1 MKKAKILGTGM
12 YVPKK
17 ILTNEELSNMV
28 DTSNE
33 WIVSRTGIRE
43 RRISEGED
51 IVELAYR
58 AGKNALE
65 NANLSPLDLDLILV
79 STSSCKS
86 FFPSAACEV
95 QNLLGAKNA
104 AAFDILAACSGF
116 VYALSSAKAY
126 INSGM
131 YKNILLIG
139 SEVLSKV
146 IDWEDRNTCVLFGD
160 GAAAMVLSQGEEESI
175 LDVLLGADG
184 SKSKVLTCGAMD
196 FYTPFIKDELK
207 ISDTSDKEET
217 EANSKLYKGNNK
229 LHKDKA
235 EINSK
240 IMMNGKE
247 VFKFAVT
254 KVEECIRDL
263 LSRNNETFDEIDYIV
278 CHQANYRII
287 ETVAKRLSVPM
298 NKFYINLDRYGNTSS
313 ASIGIALHEMYE
325 KNLIKHNNKIILVG
339 FGAGLT
345 WGAALL
351 KI

>member
-1 MKKAKILGTGM
+1 MKKTKILGTGM
-12 YVPKK
+12 YVPKR

-33 WIVSRTGIRE
+33 WIVSRTGIKE
-43 RRISEGED
+43 RHISEGYD

-58 AGKNALE
+58 AAKDAIKNS
-65 NANLSPLDLDLILV
+65 NLSPLDIDLILV

-116 VYALSSAKAY
+116 IYALSSARAY

-131 YKNILLIG
+131 YKNILIIG
-139 SEVLSKV
+139 SEVLSNV

-160 GAAAMVLSQGEEESI
+160 GASAMVLSQGIEESI
-175 LDVLLGADG
+175 LDVILGADG
-184 SKSKVLTCGAMD
+184 SRSQVLTCGATQLD
-196 FYTPFIKDELK
+196 TPFIKKEFKVD
-207 ISDTSDKEET
+207 DTLNKEELQI
-217 EANSKLYKGNNK
+217 SNK
-229 LHKDKA
+229 IK
-235 EINSK
+235 
-240 IMMNGKE
+240 MNGKE

-254 KVEECIRDL
+254 KVEECIREL
-263 LSRNNETFDEIDYIV
+263 LNRNEETLEEIQYIV

-287 ETVAKRLSVPM
+287 ETVAKRLSVSM
-298 NKFYINLDRYGNTSS
+298 DKFYINLDRYGNTSS
-313 ASIGIALHEMYE
+313 ASVGIALHEMYE
-325 KNLIKHNNKIILVG
+325 KGLIKHKDKVIIVG

-351 KI
+351 NI

>member
-95 QNLLGAKNA
+95 QNLLRAKNA

-184 SKSKVLTCGAMD
+184 SKSQVLTCGAMD

-217 EANSKLYKGNNK
+217 EV
-229 LHKDKA
+229 
-235 EINSK
+235 NSK
-240 IMMNGKE
+240 IRMNGKE

-263 LSRNNETFDEIDYIV
+263 LSRNNETLDEIDYIV

-287 ETVAKRLSVPM
+287 ETVAKRLSVPI

-325 KNLIKHNNKIILVG
+325 KNLIKHNNKIVLVG

>member
-1 MKKAKILGTGM
+1 MKKGKILGTGM

-175 LDVLLGADG
+175 LDVILGADG
-184 SKSKVLTCGAMD
+184 SKSQVLTCGTMD
-196 FYTPFIKDELK
+196 
-207 ISDTSDKEET
+207 
-217 EANSKLYKGNNK
+217 
-229 LHKDKA
+229 
-235 EINSK
+235 NSK

-313 ASIGIALHEMYE
+313 ASIGITLHEMYE

>member
-1 MKKAKILGTGM
+1 MKKVKILGTGM

-184 SKSKVLTCGAMD
+184 SKSQVLTCGAMD

-217 EANSKLYKGNNK
+217 EV
-229 LHKDKA
+229 
-235 EINSK
+235 NSK
-240 IMMNGKE
+240 IRMNGKE

-263 LSRNNETFDEIDYIV
+263 LSRNNETLDEIDYIV

-287 ETVAKRLSVPM
+287 ETVAKRLSVPI

-325 KNLIKHNNKIILVG
+325 KNLIKHNNKIVLVG

>member
-184 SKSKVLTCGAMD
+184 SKSQVLTCGAMD
-196 FYTPFIKDELK
+196 FYNPFIKDELK

-217 EANSKLYKGNNK
+217 
-229 LHKDKA
+229 

-263 LSRNNETFDEIDYIV
+263 LSRNNETLDEIDYIV

>member
-1 MKKAKILGTGM
+1 MKKGKILGTGM

-175 LDVLLGADG
+175 LDVILGADG
-184 SKSKVLTCGAMD
+184 SKSQVLTCGTMD
-196 FYTPFIKDELK
+196 
-207 ISDTSDKEET
+207 
-217 EANSKLYKGNNK
+217 
-229 LHKDKA
+229 
-235 EINSK
+235 NSK

>member
-1 MKKAKILGTGM
+1 MKKVKILGTGM

-184 SKSKVLTCGAMD
+184 SKSQVLTCGAMD

-217 EANSKLYKGNNK
+217 EV
-229 LHKDKA
+229 
-235 EINSK
+235 NSK
-240 IMMNGKE
+240 IRMNGKE

-263 LSRNNETFDEIDYIV
+263 LSRNNETLDEIDYIV

-287 ETVAKRLSVPM
+287 EIVAKRLSVPM